1 MLLETFEMKL
11 ALASKYRYIYFIVLK
26 AQKLTTVFAMY
37 CKFVDEIRDFLEL
50 VGDPSFKAQGDKN
63 KP

>member
-1 MLLETFEMKL
+1 LKTRYNQYLFQCFE
-11 ALASKYRYIYFIVLK
+11 SK
-26 AQKLTTVFAMY
+26 KLTTVFAMH